1 MARMRFLF
9 LVSLLLLVKAAAGAG
24 MDAGI
29 RILISEDSPFSSQLG
44 AKVESLLRH
53 GETGSGSGGAI
64 PSSRPLAVA
73 IGSKAFR
80 QALDTVPADVALIG
94 IAVPSAQLDVAVRTR
109 GGPVGGVY
117 LEMPLSRWGNLIQV
131 AFPARKAVGV
141 LVTPQLQSK
150 VSRLEALLS
159 ERSIRLF
166 SERVDRESDVGGA
179 VERLTQNVVLLL
191 ATPDPL
197 VYSPNSVQ
205 PLLLTTYRSGVP
217 VVAFS
222 EAYLRAGATAALFS
236 TVDQL
241 ALQATELIHGV
252 REGRALSLPTYPR
265 YYSVGVNATVARSLG
280 IQMPSAQEIEARM
293 SQMRE

>member
-1 MARMRFLF
+1 
-9 LVSLLLLVKAAAGAG
+9 
-24 MDAGI
+24 
-29 RILISEDSPFSSQLG
+29 
-44 AKVESLLRH
+44 
-53 GETGSGSGGAI
+53 
-64 PSSRPLAVA
+64 
-73 IGSKAFR
+73 
-80 QALDTVPADVALIG
+80 
-94 IAVPSAQLDVAVRTR
+94 
-109 GGPVGGVY
+109 
-117 LEMPLSRWGNLIQV
+117 MPLSRWGNLIQV

-236 TVDQL
+236 TADQL
-241 ALQATELIHGV
+241 ALQATELIQGV
-252 REGRALSLPTYPR
+252 REGRALSLPVYPR

-280 IQMPSAQEIEARM
+280 IRMPSAQEIEARM